1 MFPLK
6 KGSIHNKYNNTV
18 EEIRLMMN
26 IIIIREIPCA
36 NKSFKNQIKH
46 ILQAIAVKG
55 YLISLN
61 IEHKDSCG
69 IFDFAIVTET
79 NSALPIMVAQTL

>member
-1 MFPLK
+1 MSIFSKNNIPSLK
-6 KGSIHNKYNNTV
+6 YIHCSNNKLLELNLLYDINLIYLDCSYND
-18 EEIRLMMN
+18 
-26 IIIIREIPCA
+26 
-36 NKSFKNQIKH
+36 
-46 ILQAIAVKG
+46 
-55 YLISLN
+55 LISLN